1 MKIRLLVS
9 RAGIDFSQN
18 RGDVIEVSDREAIAM
33 IEQGQAVP
41 ETEESQERAVRR
53 KPVERRG
60 G

>member
-41 ETEESQERAVRR
+41 ETEEAQERAVRR

>member
-9 RAGIDFSQN
+9 RAGIDFAQN

-41 ETEESQERAVRR
+41 ETEEVQERAVRR

>member
-41 ETEESQERAVRR
+41 ETGEVQERAVRR
-53 KPVERRG
+53 KPAERRG